1 MTGNTTQICNS
12 CGLNLTLPIGNHCPS
27 CGAVNHPIRPRIRVI
42 ESDNRA
48 CLMCQ
53 NQCVDG
59 QVLSDGT
66 VYHLECYRNAQERV
80 SALEQQST
88 RQRSELHQVQRQM
101 DHEKSLGE
109 TIKRWFSS
117 GKSRLPDLENRAS
130 EITIDSGNLNNELAR
145 CTESLSELHD
155 YWLTYPP
162 DWERRKSE
170 IRRQSS
176 GCANCLAGR
185 GPLHVHH
192 ITPISRGGN
201 HRLINLVLLC
211 ERCHSD
217 SHNGQVFDENH
228 DHDIGAYGKRLIT
241 LEQAIN
247 TRRSVRFHYVRADGQ
262 KTTRTIDPAE
272 FKTVDWKVRPG
283 DTLCVVGYCHLR
295 KENRTFA
302 IKRMSAVRML
312 SED

>member
-1 MTGNTTQICNS
+1 MI
-12 CGLNLTLPIGNHCPS
+12 
-27 CGAVNHPIRPRIRVI
+27 
-42 ESDNRA
+42 DRA
-48 CLMCQ
+48 CLICKK
-53 NQCVDG
+53 QCRDG

-66 VYHLECYRNAQERV
+66 VYHLECYSNAQERV

-88 RQRSELHQVQRQM
+88 SQKSELYQVQRQI

-117 GKSRLPDLENRAS
+117 GKSRVPDLDKRAS
-130 EITIDSGNLNNELAR
+130 ELTIDSGNLNSELAR
-145 CTESLSELHD
+145 CTELLSKLHD

-162 DWERRKSE
+162 DWEHRKSE
-170 IRRQSS
+170 IRMQSS
-176 GCANCLAGR
+176 GCANCLSGR

-201 HRLINLVLLC
+201 HCRGNLVLLC

-217 SHNGQVFDENH
+217 AHNGQVFDENH
-228 DHDIGAYGKRLIT
+228 DHDIGAYGKRLIS

-247 TRRSVRFHYVRADGQ
+247 TRRSVRFNYVRADGQ
-262 KTTRTIDPAE
+262 KTTRTIDPTE
-272 FKTVDWKVRPG
+272 FKTVDWKVRAG
-283 DTLCVVGYCHLR
+283 NTLCVVGYCHLR
-295 KENRTFA
+295 KENRIFA
-302 IKRMSAVRML
+302 IKRMSSVRIV